1 MDVII
6 LLTNR
11 DHFTDLWASI
21 ATISLICDFHRDH
34 FTDLFH
40 NISMEL
46 QAESDPLHSMFQQ
59 TYLEIH
65 RHFGRRPNNWLM
77 TMSPGTMPQKITTA
91 PEAP

>member
-1 MDVII
+1 
-6 LLTNR
+6 
-11 DHFTDLWASI
+11 
-21 ATISLICDFHRDH
+21 
-34 FTDLFH
+34 
-40 NISMEL
+40 MEL